1 MDLTDREIGQFRKR
15 PAAVIATKS
24 GHFVLSIYTVDVI
37 EIFSM
42 CAVYTL

>member
-24 GHFVLSIYTVDVI
+24 GHFVLSAVDVI